1 MNPETNFDL
10 SNVDSE
16 LLEKATSEL
25 TTSEL
30 TTSEGDA
37 ISGYPPSCEKGGM
50 WEF

>member
-1 MNPETNFDL
+1 MNPETDFDL

-16 LLEKATSEL
+16 LLEKATM
-25 TTSEL
+25 EL

-50 WEF
+50 WEM